1 MIRKLIKMRMRIR
14 IWCSVLLAIYLP
26 ISATAQK
33 RDFGIWYGVSAD
45 KKLTDKIDIRLST
58 CIRTFENAAK
68 IEEAFLEG
76 GLAYS
81 FSKYFAIGGSYRLTE
96 NIENNNSYYF
106 RHKWF
111 VDFKGNLP
119 VSDFS
124 FSWRFRFQTR
134 IKTFIVDAK
143 DKFPDYTGLI
153 KLKALYKTPSFPVHP
168 YLYSESFCPMF
179 SDNTRMIGKNR
190 LAAGVEFS
198 ISKRYSIA
206 AEYIFQRIYLPH
218 ISDINIISINYNIEL

>member
-1 MIRKLIKMRMRIR
+1 MRMKMRRMIRR
-14 IWCSVLLAIYLP
+14 WCYVLLAISLP
-26 ISATAQK
+26 ISATAQNK
-33 RDFGIWYGVSAD
+33 DFGIWYGVSAE

-96 NIENNNSYYF
+96 NIEDNNSYYF

-111 VDFKGNLP
+111 LDFKGNLP

-124 FSWRFRFQTR
+124 FSCRFRFQTR

-179 SDNTRMIGKNR
+179 SDNTRMVGKNR
-190 LAAGVEFS
+190 LAAGLEFS
-198 ISKRYSIA
+198 IAKRHSIA

-218 ISDINIISINYNIEL
+218 ISDINIISINYNFEL